1 MPMPDLSRVPEYYH
15 RYINQVKEDELAAA
29 FSWQRTALQPLLKNI
44 PDDKVDHRYAE
55 GKWSV
60 KELLQ
65 HLIDAERIF
74 AYRALCF
81 ARKDTTPLPGFDE
94 NMYADNCM
102 VSNRDWNEMLDE
114 FWLVRR
120 TTEIMFNSFNNEQL
134 DASGVAS
141 NSPTYVLGIGFIIAG
156 HLNHH
161 VAVLKERYLS

>member
-1 MPMPDLSRVPEYYH
+1 MPRPDLSRVPEYYH
-15 RYINQVKEDELAAA
+15 RYINQVKEDDLAAA
-29 FSWQRTALQPLLKNI
+29 FAWQRSAIQPLLKNI
-44 PDDKVDHRYAE
+44 PVDKVDYRYAE

-102 VSNRDWNEMLDE
+102 VSTREWNEMLDE

-120 TTEIMFNSFNNEQL
+120 TTELMFNSFNNEQL
-134 DASGVAS
+134 NASGIAS
-141 NSPTYVLGIGFIIAG
+141 DSPTYVLGIGFIIAG